1 MPSIINSDDGVV
13 SGTSGLKT
21 TGGNDGVTT
30 FQQNGTEAARITSG
44 RNFAIGTNSPTSSY
58 VARYLQIADATSAGV
73 VFSGPRKF
81 SLYTTSSSTFALIDD
96 DASGVTRL
104 SVNSSGNF
112 SFNSGYGSAA
122 TAYGCRAWVNFNGTG
137 TVAIRASGNVSTI
150 TDAGTGQYTVN
161 FATAMPDTNYAT
173 VGSGY
178 IASSGLPAFTDAVRA
193 IVAYSNNSSSC
204 RIQLYRTNTNSFDSD
219 SIEMNVAV
227 FR

>member
-13 SGTSGLKT
+13 SGSSGLKT

-96 DASGVTRL
+96 DASGATRL

-137 TVAIRASGNVSTI
+137 TVAIRNSGNVSSI
-150 TDAGTGQYTVN
+150 TDNGTGDYTVN
-161 FATAMPDTNYAT
+161 FTTAMPDANYSITTGARNEGTNVNTAT
-173 VGSGY
+173 NINQG
-178 IASSGLPAFTDAVRA
+178 ATPTTTA
-193 IVAYSNNSSSC
+193 C
-204 RIQLYRTNTNSFDSD
+204 RIQH
-219 SIEMNVAV
+219 IENNVVADLAFLCIAV